1 MAFSRAN
8 GGGWGANAE
17 VTTTQVNTIDSDLSK
32 AVDGAAGG
40 SYAPTVAL
48 TVAGQGLQMTLGT
61 APSTW
66 MQFAEGTRSIT
77 RSFASQPVSSST
89 GAGLGA
95 SGFIGGNGAG
105 GIFIRLLD
113 VPNNATVVSLKLY
126 FKIVTG
132 HLTMPAAGPG
142 ISLTRLT
149 NSTGAVVTLAPVTPL
164 YMALPALVATYES
177 GGAIQSLLYTATQ
190 NNTAAARGTQQ
201 YFLSVVDEAGGGA
214 LAGNLFYGFDLTYTL
229 LDLEVA

>member
-17 VTTTQVNTIDSDLSK
+17 VTTTQVNTIDADLSK

-77 RSFASQPVSSST
+77 RSFAAQPVSFLAG

-95 SGFIGGNGAG
+95 SGYVGGNGG
-105 GIFIRLLD
+105 GIFTRLLE

-126 FKIVTG
+126 FKIVIG
-132 HLTMPAAGPG
+132 HGAVPTTGPG

-149 NSTGAVVTLAPVTPL
+149 SSTGAVVALAPVTPL
-164 YMALPALVATYES
+164 YMVVPLSVATYEN

-201 YFLSVVDEAGGGA
+201 FFFTVVDEAGGGA

>member
-17 VTTTQVNTIDSDLSK
+17 VTTTQVNTIDADLSK

-48 TVAGQGLQMTLGT
+48 TVAGQGLQMTLAT
-61 APSTW
+61 APSMW

-77 RSFASQPVSSST
+77 RSFASQPVSFLSG

-95 SGFIGGNGAG
+95 SGYVGGNGG
-105 GIFIRLLD
+105 GIFIRLLE

-126 FKIVTG
+126 FKIVIG
-132 HLTMPAAGPG
+132 HLTMPAVGPS
-142 ISLTRLT
+142 IQLQRFTS
-149 NSTGAVVTLAPVTPL
+149 ST
-164 YMALPALVATYES
+164 ALPVNLVPAAISMTLPLLVATYES

-201 YFLSVVDEAGGGA
+201 FFLTVFDEAGGGA
-214 LAGNLFYGFDLTYTL
+214 LAGNIFYGFDLTYTL

>member
-17 VTTTQVNTIDSDLSK
+17 VTTTQVNTIDADLSK

-77 RSFASQPVSSST
+77 RSFAAQPVSFLV

-95 SGFIGGNGAG
+95 SGFIGGNGTG
-105 GIFIRLLD
+105 GIFTRLLE
-113 VPNNATVVSLKLY
+113 VPNNATIVSLKLY
-126 FKIVTG
+126 FKIVIG

-142 ISLTRLT
+142 IQLQRFTS
-149 NSTGAVVTLAPVTPL
+149 ST
-164 YMALPALVATYES
+164 ALPVNLIPAGAIFMTLPLLVSTYES

-190 NNTAAARGTQQ
+190 NNTAAARSTQQ
-201 YFLSVVDEAGGGA
+201 FFLTVFDEGGGGTI
-214 LAGNLFYGFDLTYTL
+214 AGNIFYGFDLTYTL